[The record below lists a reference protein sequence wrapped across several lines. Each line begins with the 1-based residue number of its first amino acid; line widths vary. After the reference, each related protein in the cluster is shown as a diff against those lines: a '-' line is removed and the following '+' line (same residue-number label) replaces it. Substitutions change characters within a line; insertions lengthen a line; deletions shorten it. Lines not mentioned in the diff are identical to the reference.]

1 MSLVGQSSPRAA
13 LAESL
18 KRAIEAARSEE
29 DDDTAME
36 LEEILS
42 SLSAG
47 APISGLGTIALK
59 LPSQLNA
66 LV

>member
-47 APISGLGTIALK
+47 APISG
-59 LPSQLNA
+59 
-66 LV
+66 